1 MPFSRIRRSSYKRNL
16 LVSLCLTIIVSS
28 VLGASDLVI
37 PDQINAYVNDWAQ
50 LMSKSQAQQL
60 NSQLRQFEDQTSNQ
74 FVVATFPSLEGENI
88 EDVSVGM
95 FEKWHIGQKNKDNGI
110 LLTVWKAERKIRIE
124 VGYGLEP
131 VLTDALSAR
140 IIRDEMAPSFRQG
153 DYYGGIVQGVRA
165 IVAAT
170 KGEYTGKG
178 RSGRNNKSG
187 GGIAGLIFPLLF
199 FLLLFGRRRG
209 ALGGFLLG
217 GLLGSAMRGGRGGG
231 FGGGGFGGF
240 SGGGGF
246 GGGGGASG
254 GW

>member
-1 MPFSRIRRSSYKRNL
+1 MAFSFTKHHCPLIWYNCLSIFLL
-16 LVSLCLTIIVSS
+16 LVVGVSHLS
-28 VLGASDLVI
+28 AASDVTI
-37 PDQINAYVNDWAQ
+37 PDKISSYVNDWGQ
-50 LMSKSQAQQL
+50 LMTTNQARQL
-60 NSQLRQFEDQTSNQ
+60 DQQLRQFEQQTSNQ
-74 FVVATFPSLEGENI
+74 LVVATFPSLEGENI
-88 EDVSVGM
+88 EETSIRM

-140 IIRDEMAPSFRQG
+140 IIRDEMAPAFRQG

-165 IVAAT
+165 VVAVTQGA
-170 KGEYTGKG
+170 YTGNG
-178 RSGRNNKSG
+178 RSKGNRKQDG
-187 GGIAGLIFPLLF
+187 GGIAGLIIPLLF
-199 FLLLFGRRRG
+199 FFLLFSRRRG

-217 GLLGSAMRGGRGGG
+217 SVLGSAMR
-231 FGGGGFGGF
+231 GGGFGGF

>member
-1 MPFSRIRRSSYKRNL
+1 
-16 LVSLCLTIIVSS
+16 
-28 VLGASDLVI
+28 
-37 PDQINAYVNDWAQ
+37 
-50 LMSKSQAQQL
+50 
-60 NSQLRQFEDQTSNQ
+60 
-74 FVVATFPSLEGENI
+74 
-88 EDVSVGM
+88 
-95 FEKWHIGQKNKDNGI
+95 GQKNKDNGI

-140 IIRDEMAPSFRQG
+140 IIRDEMAPAFRQG

-165 IVAAT
+165 VVAVTQGA
-170 KGEYTGKG
+170 YTGNG
-178 RSGRNNKSG
+178 RSKGNRKNNG
-187 GGIAGLIFPLLF
+187 GGIAGLIIPLLF
-199 FLLLFGRRRG
+199 FFLLFSRRRG

-217 GLLGSAMRGGRGGG
+217 SVLGSAMR
-231 FGGGGFGGF
+231 GGGFGGF

>member
-1 MPFSRIRRSSYKRNL
+1 MTTNQAR
-16 LVSLCLTIIVSS
+16 
-28 VLGASDLVI
+28 
-37 PDQINAYVNDWAQ
+37 Q
-50 LMSKSQAQQL
+50 LDA
-60 NSQLRQFEDQTSNQ
+60 QLRQFEQQTSNQ
-74 FVVATFPSLEGENI
+74 LVVATFPSLEGENI
-88 EDVSVGM
+88 EDVSIRM

-110 LLTVWKAERKIRIE
+110 LLTVWKTERKIRIE

-131 VLTDALSAR
+131 ALTDALSAR

-165 IVAAT
+165 VVAAT
-170 KGEYTGKG
+170 QGAYTGNGRPNGNRKG
-178 RSGRNNKSG
+178 NG

-199 FLLLFGRRRG
+199 FFLLFSRRRG

-217 GLLGSAMRGGRGGG
+217 SMLGSAMRGGGGRSGG
-231 FGGGGFGGF
+231 FGGGGGFGGF